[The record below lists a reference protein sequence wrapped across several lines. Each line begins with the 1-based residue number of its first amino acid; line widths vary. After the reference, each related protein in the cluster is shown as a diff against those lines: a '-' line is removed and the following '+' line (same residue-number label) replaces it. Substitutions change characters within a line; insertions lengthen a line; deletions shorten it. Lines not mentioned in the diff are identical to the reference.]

1 MKRRNAAEGKRR
13 PVKRTKITDNLFGS
27 TLVYVKLLLLWVL
40 VLAADYLL
48 EFRFEYLW
56 PFWLLVRSIY
66 DSFKYQGLAFSVFF
80 ICIALTSDMIC
91 FLFIPVHWLFFAAS
105 TYVWVQYVWHTEK
118 GICLPTVFLWL
129 LFVYIEAA
137 IRLKEYKLHID
148 IKNLPFNLDL
158 CRPFAA
164 HCIGY
169 PVVTL
174 GFGFKSYVGY
184 RMRQRRQK
192 EIQSEN
198 ETYYSLLREALPP
211 GQTREEAFNPHPS
224 PKPGA
229 LGAPV
234 GLGLGPGGT
243 SLSENSQERISNG
256 VSVGSQLQLEAGDHE
271 EGERQGQPHTRSP
284 DKTSHSSHFLT
295 DLSVSPQG
303 SKSASSHSK
312 HSSGHNGV
320 AGAGTGVGSSLSS
333 GDSDDLKQ
341 IEKSGKEKKE
351 NHSGMNGSCSTH
363 NGSADREMEDVGPD
377 VSDVKSLNRSNS
389 KSMSGGGNGGR
400 DTSRKGRKEGDE
412 GKGGGKDKDK
422 DKDKNNDGRDH
433 LPLMIKLESDVK
445 RLKCDLQLSRNRE
458 NELRDQIVCYMS
470 SERSLKSEIS
480 SLLVEKSGLEARIN
494 NLISARASDKQATN
508 SLERKLE
515 QERKQRADFQNKL
528 ETERKSKK
536 EALGEKNLAVAQQSA
551 NSATLTKLEA
561 EIAKLKDELARTEQR
576 ANSAEEEIMN
586 LRKTAGLHG
595 DPEKLV
601 AALSVAQ
608 DNQQQLEHS
617 LSSETKIKMDLF
629 SALGE
634 AKRQLQIR
642 ETMLMAKDRE
652 ILDLKGNIAEMLA
665 VMPGTAGGVGLG
677 LPFGA
682 GVAGGPGPQVHRAP
696 GHQRASS
703 GIFTPYSMSNTEVLA
718 AVAGCN
724 NGQEIG
730 VLDLPAGTELARL
743 AGLGG
748 LDSMDPSVVVTSST
762 MYTNTNGSLNEA

>member
-13 PVKRTKITDNLFGS
+13 PVKRTKITDNFFGS
-27 TLVYVKLLLLWVL
+27 TLVYVKLLLLWIL

-137 IRLKEYKLHID
+137 VRLKEYKLHID
-148 IKNLPFNLDL
+148 IKNLPFHLDL

-192 EIQSEN
+192 EIQKEN

-211 GQTREEAFNPHPS
+211 GSAREDAFNPHPS

-229 LGAPV
+229 
-234 GLGLGPGGT
+234 
-243 SLSENSQERISNG
+243 EERISNG
-256 VSVGSQLQLEAGDHE
+256 CAAGGGGAGGAGVLAVTGGVE
-271 EGERQGQPHTRSP
+271 VVPEKSSRSP
-284 DKTSHSSHFLT
+284 DKQIPRPDSSP
-295 DLSVSPQG
+295 DLSKSNG
-303 SKSASSHSK
+303 STSSKS
-312 HSSGHNGV
+312 GG
-320 AGAGTGVGSSLSS
+320 GSTSLSNGS
-333 GDSDDLKQ
+333 PGDSEYL
-341 IEKSGKEKKE
+341 ERRAAPTAATT
-351 NHSGMNGSCSTH
+351 NG
-363 NGSADREMEDVGPD
+363 E
-377 VSDVKSLNRSNS
+377 VSDEFNESSSATFDAKSLNRSNS
-389 KSMSGGGNGGR
+389 KSLGTGR
-400 DTSRKGRKEGDE
+400 DPSRKGREGSDKKSDKEAAKEGRE
-412 GKGGGKDKDK
+412 G
-422 DKDKNNDGRDH
+422 H
-433 LPLMIKLESDVK
+433 MPLMIKLESDVK

-494 NLISARASDKQATN
+494 NLISTKAVEKQTLT
-508 SLERKLE
+508 SLEKKLAE
-515 QERKQRADFQNKL
+515 EKKQRSDFQLKL

-536 EALGEKNLAVAQQSA
+536 EANAERNLAQAQQSA
-551 NSATLTKLEA
+551 NSACVQKLEA
-561 EIAKLKDELARTEQR
+561 EIAKLRDELARTEQR
-576 ANSAEEEIMN
+576 ANTAEEEIMT
-586 LRKTAGLHG
+586 LRKSAGAHG
-595 DPEKLV
+595 DPEQLIN
-601 AALSVAQ
+601 ALNQAQ

-642 ETMLMAKDRE
+642 ENMLMVKDRE
-652 ILDLKGNIAEMLA
+652 ILDLKGSIAEMLA
-665 VMPGTAGGVGLG
+665 VGSSNGISSIMNSLGVGSIG
-677 LPFGA
+677 SGMSA
-682 GVAGGPGPQVHRAP
+682 AP
-696 GHQRASS
+696 GGFPATTRSSASS
-703 GIFTPYSMSNTEVLA
+703 GLFTPYSHHSSTEA
-718 AVAGCN
+718 HHHG
-724 NGQEIG
+724 GEIG
-730 VLDLPAGTELARL
+730 VLDLPAGTELSKL
-743 AGLGG
+743 AGLG
-748 LDSMDPSVVVTSST
+748 LDTIESSTAVTSSLFT
-762 MYTNTNGSLNEA
+762 STTYSTTNGSLNEA

>member
-211 GQTREEAFNPHPS
+211 GQAREDSFNPHPS
-224 PKPGA
+224 PKPGSIIAGA
-229 LGAPV
+229 LSGS
-234 GLGLGPGGT
+234 GTGEQGG
-243 SLSENSQERISNG
+243 SQERISNG
-256 VSVGSQLQLEAGDHE
+256 VPVGALQLQEREHDADHE
-271 EGERQGQPHTRSP
+271 RLPSSRSP
-284 DKTSHSSHFLT
+284 DKHLLARSAEFLT
-295 DLSVSPQG
+295 DLSSN
-303 SKSASSHSK
+303 KSGNSHSK
-312 HSSGHNGV
+312 LSGHNGHL
-320 AGAGTGVGSSLSS
+320 GHGNSLSN
-333 GDSDDLKQ
+333 GDSTDLQ
-341 IEKSGKEKKE
+341 HLEKVGKERKE
-351 NHSGMNGSCSTH
+351 NHLNGSCTTL
-363 NGSADREMEDVGPD
+363 NGDTLKEVDDFPD
-377 VSDVKSLNRSNS
+377 VSDGKVLNRSNS
-389 KSMSGGGNGGR
+389 KSTTGSGGVGR
-400 DTSRKGRKEGDE
+400 DTSRKGKKEGDE
-412 GKGGGKDKDK
+412 GKVGGKDRDKDK
-422 DKDKNNDGRDH
+422 DQNKDGRDH

-470 SERSLKSEIS
+470 SERGLKSEIS

-494 NLISARASDKQATN
+494 SLISSRASDKQAAN
-508 SLERKLE
+508 SLERKLD
-515 QERKQRADFQNKL
+515 QEKKQRADYQNKL

-586 LRKTAGLHG
+586 LRKSAGLHG
-595 DPEKLV
+595 DPEKLI

-642 ETMLMAKDRE
+642 ETMLMAKDRD

-665 VMPGTAGGVGLG
+665 VMPGGGSVGLG
-677 LPFGA
+677 LP
-682 GVAGGPGPQVHRAP
+682 GVGMLGPGMNNRAP

-703 GIFTPYSMSNTEVLA
+703 GIFTPYSMSNHNEMHVQSMSG
-718 AVAGCN
+718 VGV
-724 NGQEIG
+724 QEIG

-748 LDSMDPSVVVTSST
+748 LDTMDQSVVVTSST
-762 MYTNTNGSLNEA
+762 LYTNTNGSLNEA